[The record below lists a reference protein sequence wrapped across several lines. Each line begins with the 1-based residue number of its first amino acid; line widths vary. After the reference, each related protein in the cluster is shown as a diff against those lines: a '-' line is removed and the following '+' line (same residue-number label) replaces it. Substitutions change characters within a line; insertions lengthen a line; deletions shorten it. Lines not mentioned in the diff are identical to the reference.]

1 MLFKDYSLEKFTK
14 ELSSKEPSPG
24 GGSTAALVGALAVS
38 LNAMVYSLTIGK
50 KVFES
55 LEEKHKEDML
65 KFNEQALNL
74 IDVLMN
80 FMEKDREDFL
90 ELMDSYKLPKETNE
104 EIMNRKKAIKEN
116 TIKAMETPLNLA
128 RECIKFY
135 QNISFAVK
143 YGNKNLTSDAG
154 VAAVLLDAAIESA
167 IINVKVNLNLL
178 RKDLT
183 KVEID
188 KFLGECS
195 NLLEK
200 SSINKANLIKE
211 VEKIIY
217 PE

>member
-200 SSINKANLIKE
+200 SSINKVNLIKE

>member
-38 LNAMVYSLTIGK
+38 LNTMVYSLTIGK

-200 SSINKANLIKE
+200 SSINKVNLIKE

>member
-50 KVFES
+50 KAFES

>member
-38 LNAMVYSLTIGK
+38 LNTMVYSLTIGK
-50 KVFES
+50 KAFES